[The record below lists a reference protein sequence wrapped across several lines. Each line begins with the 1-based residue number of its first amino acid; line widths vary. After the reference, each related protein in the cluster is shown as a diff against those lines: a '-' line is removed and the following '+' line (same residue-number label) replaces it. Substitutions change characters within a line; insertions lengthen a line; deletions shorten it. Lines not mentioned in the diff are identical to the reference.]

1 MIPSNGFKYSYRCRQ
16 PTLKPCRS
24 PLDHHHNCHPTA
36 PTLPQAGSSSSLL
49 DALKPPNALDA
60 APSSALVLHNKAPRW
75 NENMRAFC
83 LNFGGRV
90 SVASVKNFQL
100 VAEGDPDT
108 VVLQFG
114 KAGDETFT
122 CDFRWPLTPL
132 QAFGICLSS
141 FDSKLACE

>member
-1 MIPSNGFKYSYRCRQ
+1 M
-16 PTLKPCRS
+16 PT
-24 PLDHHHNCHPTA
+24 
-36 PTLPQAGSSSSLL
+36 PQSAAAAGSTPLL
-49 DALKPPNALDA
+49 DRLKSEAAADTSPGHHAHPP
-60 APSSALVLHNKAPRW
+60 APLIVLRNKAPRW
-75 NENMRAFC
+75 NEGMRAFC

-100 VAEGDPDT
+100 AADGDPHT

-114 KAGDETFT
+114 KAGGETFT

-132 QAFGICLSS
+132 QAFAICLSS